1 MTRLLATAAVL
12 AATLAGPSRVSI
24 SISPTDALLDRPVT
38 VRVAGLAARER
49 VVLQASTI
57 DVAGRAWRSRVA
69 YRADGHGAIDTHGD
83 MRLAWLMQR
92 VGAAPGNADHLALSS
107 SSTVA
112 VTVLRGTKAAGRAS
126 FVRRTSADDVEHSDL
141 TVDRDG
147 LAGTFYRRPGAPP
160 GTAVLILGGSAGG
173 HGGALTGA
181 LLASHGYPALSLG
194 YFAEPGLPQ
203 HLQNIPLEYFR
214 AALRWLATQPEVDP
228 NRMVVAGVS
237 RGGELALLL
246 ASTYP
251 DLVHGAVACTTA
263 ARVLGGDPSGRA
275 WTIGG
280 SPVPFEFLPVD
291 RITAPTLITGAG
303 QDEIIESGPA
313 TAQLLQFAHA
323 HGRTNVTGR
332 VYAKAGH
339 GVGCGPPNL
348 PSPGIVESPP
358 GTFRSLGGSLAGNGE
373 ASAAAWPRLLHFLA
387 TI

>member
-1 MTRLLATAAVL
+1 MTRLLAATLL

-24 SISPTDALLDRPVT
+24 SISPTDVLLDQPVT
-38 VRVAGLAARER
+38 VRVAGLQARER
-49 VVLQASTI
+49 VVLQATTI
-57 DVAGRAWRSRVA
+57 DVAGKTWRSRTA
-69 YRADGHGAIDTHGD
+69 HRADDHGVVDTRGD
-83 MRLAWLMQR
+83 MRITWLMQR
-92 VGAAPGNADHLALSS
+92 VGAAPGNADHLSLPSP
-107 SSTVA
+107 STVA
-112 VTVLRGTKAAGRAS
+112 VTVLRRRKAVGRAS
-126 FVRRTSADDVEHSDL
+126 FVRRTSVDGVQHSDL

-147 LAGTFYRRPGAPP
+147 LAGTFYRRPGSPRA
-160 GTAVLILGGSAGG
+160 TTVLMLGGSAGG
-173 HGGALTGA
+173 HGGAITGA
-181 LLASHGYPALSLG
+181 LLASHGFPTLSLG

-203 HLQNIPLEYFR
+203 HLQNIPLEYFQ

-251 DLVHGAVACTTA
+251 DLVHGSVACTTA

-280 SPVPFEFLPVD
+280 SPVPFELLPVE
-291 RITAPTLITGAG
+291 RITVPTLITGAG

-313 TAQLLQFAHA
+313 TTQLLQFAHA

-348 PSPGIVESPP
+348 PAPGIVESRP
-358 GTFRSLGGSLAGNGE
+358 GIFVSLGGGLAGNGE
-373 ASAAAWPRLLHFLA
+373 AAAAAWPRLLRFLA
-387 TI
+387 AV